1 MERSAVPEGER
12 QGESEEPGWEV
23 DPEDEQGVAIV
34 AFVGRQLRARREA
47 AGMRAAEFAAAMG
60 YGEGLVYKVE
70 GGTRIPRAEYLDKA
84 DQVMG
89 AGGSVAAMKED
100 VAEARYP
107 KRVRDLARMEARAID
122 LQWYG
127 AHDIHGLL
135 QTEEYMRALFGMRQP
150 ANDEADIERGVAG
163 RLARQGIFDRAPAPA
178 LSFVLEE
185 VALRRPLG
193 GRMVLRRQLERLV
206 KIGQLRA
213 VSLQVMPTDREE
225 HAGVDGSIE
234 MLKFQDGSAVGRSPQ
249 VAAGRPVNDPRNLRV
264 LELTYGMI
272 RAQALTPRESLA
284 FIGQLLGET

>member
-1 MERSAVPEGER
+1 MERSTAAEGER
-12 QGESEEPGWEV
+12 EPEEPGWEV
-23 DPEDEQGVAIV
+23 DPEDEQGAAIV

-84 DQVMG
+84 DEVLG
-89 AGGSVAAMKED
+89 AGGSVAAMKGD

-107 KRVRDLARMEARAID
+107 KRVRDLARMEAKAVD

-135 QTEEYMRALFGMRQP
+135 QTEEYMRALFEMRQP
-150 ANDEADIERGVAG
+150 AYTSGEVHRVTAA
-163 RLARQGIFDRAPAPA
+163 RLARQVIFEREHAPA

-185 VALRRPLG
+185 VTLRRPLG
-193 GRMVLRRQLERLV
+193 GRMVLRGQLERLLH
-206 KIGQLRA
+206 IGQLRN
-213 VSLQVMPTDREE
+213 VSLQVMPTDLEE
-225 HAGVDGSIE
+225 HAGVDGSIT
-234 MLKFQDGSAVGRSPQ
+234 MLKFGDGTAVGRSPG
-249 VAAGRPVNDPRNLRV
+249 VAAGRPVDSPKEFRV
-264 LELTYGMI
+264 LELRYGMV

-284 FIGQLLGET
+284 FVGQLLGET

>member
-12 QGESEEPGWEV
+12 ERESEEPGWEV

-84 DQVMG
+84 DQVLR
-89 AGGSVAAMKED
+89 AGGSVAAMKQD

-107 KRVRDLARMEARAID
+107 KRLRDRARKEAKAVD

-135 QTEEYMRALFGMRQP
+135 QTVEYMRALFEMRQP
-150 ANDEADIERGVAG
+150 AYDEAQIERAVAS
-163 RLARQGIFDRAPAPA
+163 RMARQAIFDRCPAPA

-185 VALRRPLG
+185 VALQRPLG
-193 GRMVLRRQLERLV
+193 GQN
-206 KIGQLRA
+206 
-213 VSLQVMPTDREE
+213 
-225 HAGVDGSIE
+225 
-234 MLKFQDGSAVGRSPQ
+234 GSAS
-249 VAAGRPVNDPRNLRV
+249 AA
-264 LELTYGMI
+264 
-272 RAQALTPRESLA
+272 
-284 FIGQLLGET
+284 